1 MFSYYDTE
9 FQPELKQAEVE
20 RCLARSVLV
29 HEAVKGAR
37 PPVRER
43 MAAALVALAQR
54 IAPAA
59 HELPA
64 QETPLASAT
73 RS

>member
-20 RCLARSVLV
+20 RGLARGVLV

-43 MAAALVALAQR
+43 MALALVALAEWLT
-54 IAPAA
+54 PAGEGA
-59 HELPA
+59 VP
-64 QETPLASAT
+64 TDRPVRPLTWS
-73 RS
+73 

>member
-9 FQPELKQAEVE
+9 FQPEMKQAEVE
-20 RCLARSVLV
+20 RGLATGVLV

-43 MAAALVALAQR
+43 MAATLVALAQR
-54 IAPAA
+54 LAP
-59 HELPA
+59 LPRFQRA
-64 QETPLASAT
+64 FCSAG
-73 RS
+73 S